1 MTKRLG
7 LFLGL
12 GFGGVVLLLTGLAW
26 DALAHANDPGLAGR
40 EGIFTLRNPGHVLL
54 GLGIG
59 LVLVSLIGGCE
70 TLLASSAGG
79 RWARPG
85 VRQAF
90 LAGSTALVV
99 TAAADTSWAAGS
111 AHDHSAPGHGGA
123 KGSLASSVDGSH
135 GHGPDRVASGN
146 GAAGIAAGG
155 AAPLAAGHDHGP
167 AGDGTAAGDAG
178 AAGDAAAGDAAA
190 AHGHPAAGTSGR
202 AGSSHD
208 HDASGAASTGRG
220 PSGPGSAAAGA
231 THDHGT
237 ASAGEPGPGPAA
249 AGDGGAAAGEHHH
262 DPGPGAGA
270 AQPPGSGAPQG
281 TWVEVRTGPFV
292 IPPENAGGGADHSDI
307 VVPTLTKPCSNCF
320 LQQLEPDLVYA
331 DGTPANLDTGLMLHH
346 AVLFSAGRPDATCGP
361 SEPFPGKLGQRFFA
375 AGNERTPGLF
385 PPGFGYYVD
394 SGNWS
399 GIFHIM
405 NHSAEARSVYFRL
418 NVRWSPAKDGGILPL
433 TPLWLDMNNCRTS
446 EYAVPAGPSSSHWT
460 WTSNVTG
467 RIVATAG
474 HVHNGGLRTTLS
486 NQTTAERLCTS
497 WAGWGKKPAYQGS
510 IESMSACTWDR
521 VGTVKKG
528 QVLDLE
534 TAYDAPR
541 ALSDAMGIMMAFV
554 FETTDLAAGTPA
566 SPNVRGEGPAPVE
579 STPPPSSGHDH
590 HS

>member
-1 MTKRLG
+1 
-7 LFLGL
+7 
-12 GFGGVVLLLTGLAW
+12 
-26 DALAHANDPGLAGR
+26 
-40 EGIFTLRNPGHVLL
+40 
-54 GLGIG
+54 

-70 TLLASSAGG
+70 TLLASAGG
-79 RWARPG
+79 RCARPG

-99 TAAADTSWAAGS
+99 TAAAVTSWAAG
-111 AHDHSAPGHGGA
+111 AGHDHPAALHGGA
-123 KGSLASSVDGSH
+123 KGALASSVDGSH
-135 GHGPDRVASGN
+135 GHGADRVASGDP
-146 GAAGIAAGG
+146 AAGSAVGD
-155 AAPLAAGHDHGP
+155 AAPAPARHDHGP
-167 AGDGTAAGDAG
+167 AGDGT
-178 AAGDAAAGDAAA
+178 
-190 AHGHPAAGTSGR
+190 T
-202 AGSSHD
+202 
-208 HDASGAASTGRG
+208 ASGDGTTAGGDGVDRG
-220 PSGPGSAAAGA
+220 PAGSAAAGHDHSAAGTSEGAGPSDSAGA
-231 THDHGT
+231 THDQAATGSAATGRAPSGSGPAAGGATHEHGT
-237 ASAGEPGPGPAA
+237 GPAGEPGPGAGP
-249 AGDGGAAAGEHHH
+249 AGDGGAADGGHH
-262 DPGPGAGA
+262 PGTGAGA

-281 TWVEVRTGPFV
+281 TWVEVRYGPFV
-292 IPPENAGGGADHSDI
+292 IPPESAGGGADHSDI

-320 LQQLEPDLVYA
+320 LQQMEPDLVYA
-331 DGTPANLDTGLMLHH
+331 DDSPANLDTGLMLHH

-418 NVRWSPAKDGGILPL
+418 NVRWSPAKEGGILPL

-467 RIVATAG
+467 RIVSTAG

-486 NQTTAERLCTS
+486 NHTTGDHLCTS
-497 WAGWGKKPAYQGS
+497 WAGWGKKAAYQGS

-521 VGTVKKG
+521 VGTVQKG

-534 TAYDAPR
+534 TTYDAPQPVP
-541 ALSDAMGIMMAFV
+541 DAMGIMMAFV

-566 SPNVRGEGPAPVE
+566 PARVRGEGPAPAE

-590 HS
+590 H